1 MNNKTKKMNIIQYS
15 KSMDKN
21 LRVINKNKNLKEL
34 LLDMNNI
41 NNNILR
47 YKKIENLLQYTSNI
61 TKNKDVEKKNDQNIL
76 SKEALLEDIK
86 LLQNRLYKTKR
97 IAKQETNIKV
107 YKNSLKNVMKDIFGK
122 SEVKQIRR
130 FFPKSNFKLSHLKNL
145 DIESMN
151 FSERLLKRKKQ
162 SKKNIYATE
171 RNINNHTENKN
182 ETENNT
188 IDRDK
193 NININ
198 FANFAFNCVKYKH
211 PQFYILNN
219 NNVNKKS
226 LPPLKV
232 NKVKMIDLLHKN
244 NSHLK
249 DLDKKSKY
257 EKYMMAMKM
266 AQVIKFKLN

>member
-1 MNNKTKKMNIIQYS
+1 MNNKTRKMNIIQYS

-21 LRVINKNKNLKEL
+21 LRIINKNINLKEL
-34 LLDMNNI
+34 LQDMNNI

-47 YKKIENLLQYTSNI
+47 YKQIENLLHYT
-61 TKNKDVEKKNDQNIL
+61 TAKNKDFEKKNDENVEN
-76 SKEALLEDIK
+76 KGALLEDIK
-86 LLQNRLYKTKR
+86 LLQNRLYKTK
-97 IAKQETNIKV
+97 KLSNQETNIKV
-107 YKNSLKNVMKDIFGK
+107 RRNSFKDVMKDIFGK

-171 RNINNHTENKN
+171 RNINNYTENKN

-249 DLDKKSKY
+249 DLDKKNKY